1 MAIKCN
7 TKVVAAKPTVKK
19 GPSIPL
25 FWQMVEKLCFA
36 SLKPQTHYTCIL
48 TLASMYLL
56 SGTLNHTSINGFSH

>member
-7 TKVVAAKPTVKK
+7 TKVVAEKPTVKK

-25 FWQMVEKLCFA
+25 FWQMVEKLRFA

-48 TLASMYLL
+48 TLASTYLL
-56 SGTLNHTSINGFSH
+56 SGTLNHTSTKWF